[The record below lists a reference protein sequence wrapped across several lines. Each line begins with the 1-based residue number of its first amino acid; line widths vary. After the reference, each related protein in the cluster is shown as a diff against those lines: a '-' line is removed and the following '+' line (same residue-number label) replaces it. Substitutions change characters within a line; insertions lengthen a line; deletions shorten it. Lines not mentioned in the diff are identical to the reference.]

1 MNFPLIHHIEC
12 FQPNQDVLNFTERT
26 SVYEV
31 YSYKT
36 HYFIALGVVWVLC
49 VHRLSNGLQQLSDET
64 IVVTSVDYRLQ
75 EEPQAA
81 VREWERD
88 EECSGD
94 HGSIRQVQRSFVYI
108 LCR

>member
-1 MNFPLIHHIEC
+1 MNFPLIPHIELVFPAC
-12 FQPNQDVLNFTERT
+12 TKEAIQLFH
-26 SVYEV
+26 S
-31 YSYKT
+31 SYIRIHCIRYIVHVHDT
-36 HYFIALGVVWVLC
+36 TIPHYFIALRVGWVLC

-88 EECSGD
+88 KG
-94 HGSIRQVQRSFVYI
+94 
-108 LCR
+108 